1 MCVVS
6 RISEAFTMAAMP
18 ALRPAVGF
26 CLQAKSTGSPP
37 GRWFINVVKHKLVE
51 LPVAHSGQTV
61 TKEWLLTH
69 GLSNLQ
75 VPFDMG
81 SWRKVKGERAE
92 GAKVT
97 TWAIDAVLNPLIVQ
111 LFMDDDFCSKM
122 DQYRGFVISLILKRI
137 EESVNVSLPASSIK
151 LMKNFRYK
159 DGEDGDSA
167 VAREFTELPADCES
181 FDAELKKPAPP
192 QAEPDEPLIEDVTP
206 GVIKKPVL
214 KKGFLNSGK
223 SELYG
228 PEGSKEGVVP
238 ENAGDPLGYLPKKL
252 RNSCKIVDTAS
263 PEYQASQGHQNTA
276 KSQNDE
282 FKDTIL
288 KDMEKWAKK
297 STPDKWE
304 SDLPDGTEPEPPV
317 SKKYD
322 NDYSR
327 FDDIDIEEEKAEP
340 ESRDYYFDE
349 KGNTK
354 KFAQAPQVK
363 AASSTAGTE
372 PSSGSAVKKGFLAG
386 AKTALYPEG
395 SREGKKSPG
404 MDSFKDKL
412 NDPALLKEFENMAPE
427 ELAMMGD
434 LKSMLDESAKMSPP
448 GSQQP
453 VAAKLPDRRVPEF
466 VLNDVEDGLQ
476 LIIQVPELES
486 MRGVDLDITERRASL
501 VFPASVSLKPLQVE
515 LPTAVVPTG
524 VKAKFS
530 KKTRTITVT
539 LPAAS
544 AAKGG
549 A

>member
-1 MCVVS
+1 M
-6 RISEAFTMAAMP
+6 AQGAPTMP
-18 ALRPAVGF
+18 PLRPAVGF

-51 LPVAHSGQTV
+51 MPVAHSGQTV
-61 TKEWLLTH
+61 SKEWILTH
-69 GLSNLQ
+69 GIASLQ
-75 VPFDMG
+75 VPFDLG
-81 SWRKVKGERAE
+81 SWRKVKGERGE
-92 GAKVT
+92 GAKQT
-97 TWAIDAVLNPLIVQ
+97 TWAIDAVLNPLMVQ
-111 LFMDDDFCSKM
+111 LFMDDDFCGKM

-137 EESVNVSLPASSIK
+137 EESVNVNLPSSSIK

-167 VAREFTELPADCES
+167 VAREFTELPADCEG
-181 FDAELKKPAPP
+181 FDAEMERPAPR
-192 QAEPDEPLIEDVTP
+192 QEEPEEPLIEDVTP

-214 KKGFLNSGK
+214 KKGFFNSGK
-223 SELYG
+223 SDLYG
-228 PEGSKEGVVP
+228 PEGSKEGVLP

-263 PEYQASQGHQNTA
+263 PEYQASQANQNA
-276 KSQNDE
+276 QKNQNDE

-297 STPDKWE
+297 TTPDKWE
-304 SDLPDGTEPEPPV
+304 SDLPDGTEPEPRV
-317 SKKYD
+317 NKKYD

-327 FDDIDIEEEKAEP
+327 FDEIEIEEETTTL

-349 KGNTK
+349 KGNPK
-354 KFAQAPQVK
+354 KFEQAPQVK
-363 AASSTAGTE
+363 AASSTAGTGPTSE
-372 PSSGSAVKKGFLAG
+372 SAVKKGFLTG

-395 SREGKKSPG
+395 SREGKTGTG

-434 LKSMLDESAKMSPP
+434 LKSMLENSAKMSPP
-448 GSQQP
+448 GSVAEPKQP
-453 VAAKLPDRRVPEF
+453 VAPKLPDRRVPQF

-486 MRGVDLDITERRASL
+486 MRGVDLDVTERRASL

-515 LPTAVVPTG
+515 LPTAVVPTN

-530 KKTRTITVT
+530 KKTRQITVT